1 MSHPQLLALR
11 AEPSAETGQN
21 VRVVFRGLTNIFFLY
36 SLLVIYLYKTCE
48 FKFVQ
53 VPADQ
58 PVDTNRLTKP
68 VNGILK
74 RRHSFSYI
82 HLMSFL
88 NVTEQQKIWPW
99 CFRSG
104 ETERI

>member
-1 MSHPQLLALR
+1 MW
-11 AEPSAETGQN
+11 
-21 VRVVFRGLTNIFFLY
+21 
-36 SLLVIYLYKTCE
+36 K

-53 VPADQ
+53 VPVDQ
-58 PVDTNRLTKP
+58 PVDSSWLTRP
-68 VNGILK
+68 ANGVLK
-74 RRHSFSYI
+74 RRHSLSYI

-99 CFRSG
+99 HFRSG